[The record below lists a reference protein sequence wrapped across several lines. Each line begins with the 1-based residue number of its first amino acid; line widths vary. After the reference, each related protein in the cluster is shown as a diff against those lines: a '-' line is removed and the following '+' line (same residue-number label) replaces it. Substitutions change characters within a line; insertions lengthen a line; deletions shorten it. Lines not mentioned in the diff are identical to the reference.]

1 MKNLC
6 KNSNTAE
13 TIFTCNALIKG
24 YQEISEEDLFTKG
37 EDNSGTHLDDRSWI
51 KSRIRF
57 NMQLVEDFQ
66 QVKED
71 RDLDKRE
78 KAYYNEQIE
87 EAQEKVRV
95 LTKLAQEMAEGV
107 GQ

>member
-1 MKNLC
+1 M
-6 KNSNTAE
+6 SAQVVEESTA
-13 TIFTCNALIKG
+13 
-24 YQEISEEDLFTKG
+24 QG
-37 EDNSGTHLDDRSWI
+37 EDTSRTHLDDKAWL
-51 KSRIRF
+51 KNRIRF
-57 NMQLVEDFQ
+57 NMQLVEDLQ

-95 LTKLAQEMAEGV
+95 LTKLAEGLAERCE
-107 GQ
+107 Q

>member
-1 MKNLC
+1 MKPIDLLV
-6 KNSNTAE
+6 K
-13 TIFTCNALIKG
+13 KG
-24 YQEISEEDLFTKG
+24 SAKKEQKSSLES
-37 EDNSGTHLDDRSWI
+37 HLDDRSWI
-51 KSRIRF
+51 KNRIRF

-107 GQ
+107 DQ

>member
-1 MKNLC
+1 MNQVESKTKKCNGKNGQ
-6 KNSNTAE
+6 KSS
-13 TIFTCNALIKG
+13 
-24 YQEISEEDLFTKG
+24 SE
-37 EDNSGTHLDDRSWI
+37 SHLDDRSWI
-51 KSRIRF
+51 KNRIRF

-95 LTKLAQEMAEGV
+95 LTKLAQGMAEGV
-107 GQ
+107 DQ

>member
-1 MKNLC
+1 MKELRSKTKKFNGKKCRKSSTDGEL
-6 KNSNTAE
+6 A
-13 TIFTCNALIKG
+13 
-24 YQEISEEDLFTKG
+24 EEDSSDQGADTSR
-37 EDNSGTHLDDRSWI
+37 NHLDDRSWI
-51 KSRIRF
+51 KNRIRF

-95 LTKLAQEMAEGV
+95 LTKLAEGMAERCE
-107 GQ
+107 Q

>member
-1 MKNLC
+1 MKELRSKTKKFNG
-6 KNSNTAE
+6 KNGRKSSTDVKLA
-13 TIFTCNALIKG
+13 
-24 YQEISEEDLFTKG
+24 EEDSSDQGADTSR
-37 EDNSGTHLDDRSWI
+37 NHLDDRSWI
-51 KSRIRF
+51 KNRIRF

-87 EAQEKVRV
+87 EAQEKVRS
-95 LTKLAQEMAEGV
+95 LTKLAQGMSEGV
-107 GQ
+107 D

>member
-1 MKNLC
+1 M
-6 KNSNTAE
+6 TA
-13 TIFTCNALIKG
+13 KVVK
-24 YQEISEEDLFTKG
+24 EDTSTQG
-37 EDNSGTHLDDRSWI
+37 EDSSRTHLSDRSWI
-51 KSRIRF
+51 KNRIRF

-66 QVKED
+66 QVKQD

-107 GQ
+107 DQ